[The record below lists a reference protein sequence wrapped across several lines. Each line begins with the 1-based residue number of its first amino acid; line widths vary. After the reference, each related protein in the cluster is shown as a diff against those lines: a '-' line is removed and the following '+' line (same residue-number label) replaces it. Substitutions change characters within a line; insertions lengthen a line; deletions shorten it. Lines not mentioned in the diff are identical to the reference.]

1 MVSGILPRG
10 QSRFK
15 PLSRKRL
22 ADLNRRARTV
32 NSKLDEYLFGN
43 SRATYLP
50 HPDWSAQGRL
60 HRQLLSDDGLHP
72 SPSGQEMLAQEIT
85 TAVAFVKQV

>member
-1 MVSGILPRG
+1 MSGILPRG

-32 NSKLDEYLFGN
+32 NSKLDEHLFGN

-50 HPDWSAQGRL
+50 HPDWCPQGKFTPYE
-60 HRQLLSDDGLHP
+60 LHP